1 MPIPDEQGADTTKEC
16 TDSSVS
22 TRTDLA
28 QDRTLL
34 ATERTFASWMRTGLA
49 LVAVALGL
57 SAMFRTL
64 EALWVAKTVATV
76 FVLIGVFVFWAAER
90 RACQVHKRLQAHA
103 VQPFDGLHIRV
114 IAYSTILVSLSVV
127 AAIWILV

>member
-1 MPIPDEQGADTTKEC
+1 MMSDDPRN
-16 TDSSVS
+16 SSHD
-22 TRTDLA
+22 RTDLA

-34 ATERTFASWMRTGLA
+34 ATERTFAGWMRTGLA

-57 SAMFRTL
+57 SALFRAM
-64 EALWVAKTVATV
+64 EPLWVAKAIGTA

-90 RACQVHKRLQAHA
+90 RACQVHRRLTAHA
-103 VQPFDGLHIRV
+103 VQPFGGLHIRV
-114 IAYSTILVSLSVV
+114 IAWSTILVSVSVV